1 VRAAPVAQPPLP
13 VQVPLEVC
21 EQRDCKG
28 LYKLA
33 RAGKIK
39 GFTGVDDPYE
49 APERPEIVLEA
60 RAADGSFNS
69 PEDMAARIMDYLE
82 VPLASLCLTLAP
94 PASLCSAA
102 SGARVKTITRRA
114 CAPRAPVRTVLRPT
128 PHCARR

>member
-1 VRAAPVAQPPLP
+1 
-13 VQVPLEVC
+13 VPIEVC

-49 APERPEIVLEA
+49 APEQPEIVLEA
-60 RAADGSFNS
+60 RAADGSYNS

-82 VPLASLCLTLAP
+82 VPPASLCLTPAWLPLGPRSGRLPVPCGAP
-94 PASLCSAA
+94 GSA
-102 SGARVKTITRRA
+102 
-114 CAPRAPVRTVLRPT
+114 
-128 PHCARR
+128 